1 MLVSVE
7 GTPAV
12 TVTVVLARE
21 VTVMAVASG
30 ARLCSSAAA
39 AALFVLLS
47 PKGTARRCTPVIP
60 TGICSLLGKTVQM
73 GSGCSGRRGVRQVA
87 VTTVAVLASTWDQ
100 RVKVWVL
107 VETWVTADRGGVMVW
122 V

>member
-1 MLVSVE
+1 
-7 GTPAV
+7 
-12 TVTVVLARE
+12 VLAGE

-30 ARLCSSAAA
+30 ARLCSAGAG
-39 AALFVLLS
+39 VGPVS
-47 PKGTARRCTPVIP
+47 PKGTGRRCTPVTP

-107 VETWVTADRGGVMVW
+107 VETWVTAERGGVMVW